1 MDKPRKKVFVCSPFR
16 PLSNYPQTREAEKED
31 NLRRARQGCRM
42 VSDLGCIPIA
52 PHLYFPQ
59 FLDDGTEE
67 ERAIGIEMGLA
78 LLEKCDELWLF
89 GNRITEGMK
98 REITIAKELD
108 IPISHHIPCV
118 PMEGRMLDEFF
129 GWRAPQQDPGY
140 EEDDWNPNE
149 DEEEEGLIYDGD

>member
-16 PLSNYPQTREAEKED
+16 PLSNDPQTREAEKED

-42 VSDLGCIPIA
+42 VSDLGYIPIA

-89 GNRITEGMK
+89 GDRITEGMA
-98 REITIAKELD
+98 REIGRAAEQK
-108 IPISHHIPCV
+108 IPIIIVHS
-118 PMEGRMLDEFF
+118 LDLSDEDVSELLDSIHEMRAF
-129 GWRAPQQDPGY
+129 GVKPPYRCNSTDRK
-140 EEDDWNPNE
+140 
-149 DEEEEGLIYDGD
+149 